1 MADNLPQKQQKQ
13 REVRCVV
20 LHGPLALCSLSMR
33 LNTSAQGDGLM
44 RGERTDYIFGL
55 ARQRHA
61 QKQNCPQINSKL
73 RQNHK
78 I

>member
-1 MADNLPQKQQKQ
+1 
-13 REVRCVV
+13 
-20 LHGPLALCSLSMR
+20 MR